1 MYWYNV
7 IASLQTPTS
16 QAYTS
21 PSIDL
26 FPPPYRSPGS
36 ANAAVLI
43 SPSAQDTN
51 LVLGGNSTIQ
61 YADPQYLPIGKL
73 DMHTWSLNVITSTFW
88 GPTDSNDL
96 SLVPVCTLKT
106 IYLEILRKPVKQLCH
121 KNAALSKLY
130 TARLSTSL

>member
-1 MYWYNV
+1 MFAKSVVMYWYNV

-36 ANAAVLI
+36 ANAVLI

-61 YADPQYLPIGKL
+61 YADPQYLPIGKCA
-73 DMHTWSLNVITSTFW
+73 TETERQS
-88 GPTDSNDL
+88 
-96 SLVPVCTLKT
+96 
-106 IYLEILRKPVKQLCH
+106 
-121 KNAALSKLY
+121 
-130 TARLSTSL
+130 